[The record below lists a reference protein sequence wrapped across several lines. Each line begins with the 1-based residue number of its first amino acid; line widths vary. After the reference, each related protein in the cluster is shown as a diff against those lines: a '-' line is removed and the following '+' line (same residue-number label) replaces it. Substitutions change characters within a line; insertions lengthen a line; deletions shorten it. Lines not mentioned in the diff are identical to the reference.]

1 MLLIVITNFTFI
13 ITLCAVLVGLCMI
26 GCIILHIN
34 EIELTAEQIAKMK
47 AMTLDNYVEYR
58 VMVIS
63 IIGFSWA
70 LLIPAS

>member
-1 MLLIVITNFTFI
+1 
-13 ITLCAVLVGLCMI
+13 MI